1 MTDDAQIFSV
11 DCTFAPAV
19 FHKLGKY
26 TKLLGQV
33 KSKGLSKRYTPSEFE
48 DILVYFSMSIM
59 DKHTEDAIAWDVAK
73 NCISKLG
80 FLDCVIYYLN
90 EHEDTLVQVAAF
102 GPKNPN
108 EYEIL
113 EPIVIPLGMGI
124 TGSVAKTRKA
134 EIIPDT
140 RLDRRYIVDDEERLS
155 EISVPI
161 TLGNEIYGVIDC
173 EHPESDYFNEQHL
186 KILSAI
192 ASICA
197 IKIRSIR
204 AENKIQEHKNK
215 LIESQIEL
223 LDLKVK
229 ALRSQMNPHFVFN
242 AINAIQYFITI
253 NDKKKSLNYLS
264 VFSKLIRYHLK
275 YFEKETVP
283 LREEINML
291 TWYLDLQ
298 KLRYTEKFD
307 YQLTHRLDDGEQ
319 MKEIPGK
326 VIPSLIENAVENSMM
341 NNPDST
347 QLDIYLTVTEERL
360 KVEVYCSQMMDSQTR
375 SFNYR
380 ENIMPWEVQVDML
393 NRLKNLDIDR
403 KVVILNNGTGNRGEL
418 NITVTMPLY
427 SG

>member
-1 MTDDAQIFSV
+1 MTDGAQIFSD
-11 DCTFAPAV
+11 DCTFTPAV

-33 KSKGLSKRYTPSEFE
+33 KPKGLSKRYTPSEFE

-59 DKHTEDAIAWDVAK
+59 DKQTEDAIAWDVAK

-80 FLDCVIYYLN
+80 FLDCIIYYLN
-90 EHEDTLVQVAAF
+90 EHEDALVQVAAF
-102 GPKNPN
+102 GPKNPE

-113 EPIVIPLGMGI
+113 EPIVIPMGMGI
-124 TGSVAKTRKA
+124 TGSVAQNRKA

-140 RLDRRYIVDDEERLS
+140 RLDSRYIVDDEERLS
-155 EISVPI
+155 EITVPI

-229 ALRSQMNPHFVFN
+229 AMRSQMNPHFVFN

-253 NDKKKSLNYLS
+253 NEKKKSLSYLS
-264 VFSKLIRYHLK
+264 VFSKLIRHHLK

-283 LREEINML
+283 LGEEIKML

-298 KLRYTEKFD
+298 KLRYTDKFNF
-307 YQLTHRLDDGEQ
+307 QLTHRLDDREQ

-326 VIPSLIENAVENSMM
+326 VIPSLIENAVENSMI

-347 QLDIYLTVTEERL
+347 QLDIYLTATDERL
-360 KVEVYCSQMMDSQTR
+360 KVEVYCSQVMDSKTR

-380 ENIMPWEVQVDML
+380 ENILPWEVQVDML
-393 NRLKNLDIDR
+393 NRLKNLDIER
-403 KVVILNNGTGNRGEL
+403 KVVILNNGTGNRGEI
-418 NITVTMPLY
+418 NITVTIPIY

>member
-1 MTDDAQIFSV
+1 MTDDAHIFSV
-11 DCTFAPAV
+11 DCTFTSAV

-26 TKLLGQV
+26 TKLFGQV
-33 KSKGLSKRYTPSEFE
+33 KHKRLSKRYTPSEFE

-59 DKHTEDAIAWDVAK
+59 DKHTEEDIAWDVAK

-80 FLDCVIYYLN
+80 FIDCVIYYLN
-90 EHEDTLVQVAAF
+90 AHEDTLVQVAAF
-102 GPKNPN
+102 GPKNPL
-108 EYEIL
+108 EFEIL
-113 EPIVIPLGMGI
+113 EPIAIPLGTGI
-124 TGSVAKTRKA
+124 TGSVAQSRKA

-140 RLDRRYIVDDEERLS
+140 RLDSRYIVDDEERLS
-155 EISVPI
+155 EITVPI
-161 TLGNEIYGVIDC
+161 SLGNELYGVIDC
-173 EHPESDYFNEQHL
+173 EHPEADFFNEQHL

-204 AENKIQEHKNK
+204 AENKIQEHKNQ
-215 LIESQIEL
+215 LLESQIEL

-253 NDKKKSLNYLS
+253 NEKKKSLNYLS

-283 LREEINML
+283 LGEEINML

-307 YQLTHRLDDGEQ
+307 FVLTHRLDDREL

-341 NNPDST
+341 NNPDNT
-347 QLDIYLTVTEERL
+347 HLDIYLTVTGARL
-360 KVEVYCSQMMDSQTR
+360 KVEVYCSQMIDSKTR

-393 NRLKNLDIDR
+393 NRLKNLDIER
-403 KVVILNNGTGNRGEL
+403 NVVILNNGTDNRGEL
-418 NITVTMPLY
+418 NITVSMPVY